1 MLYDNLANP
10 ALLSAAKP
18 GAERVYVGK
27 KKSAHA
33 YPQEQIEAMLI
44 ERARA
49 GQTVVRLKGGDPYLF
64 GRGGE
69 EAEALAD
76 AGIPF
81 EVVPGVAS
89 MLGLAAYAGIP
100 LTHREH
106 SSSVTVVTGHEP
118 ERIDWSRTGQADTLV
133 LLMALTNLPQIA
145 HRLIAAGRS
154 PETPAAA
161 VRWAT
166 RPNQETLTGTLST
179 LPGLVAAQGMK
190 PPATVIVGEVVA
202 LYPKLNWFERL
213 PLFGRRVLV
222 TRPAEQSAGLA
233 AGLRELGAQVI
244 EQPAIE
250 TKPASDPAP
259 LDRAIR
265 NLEQYRWLIF
275 TSVNGVRFF
284 LDRLDR
290 SAKDL
295 SAVRGRIAAIGPATR
310 GVLEALHLKV
320 SVTGDEF
327 IAESLLAALPGDL
340 SGQQIL
346 IPRAAVARD
355 ILPTILRTRGATVDV
370 AEAYRTE
377 APMQLTQLLHAAF
390 DQLRPTD
397 WATFTSSSTVR
408 NSVTA
413 VGAERLRTVRV
424 ATIGPVTSATAREF
438 GIEVAAEASIYTT
451 EGLVDALLRMG

>member
-1 MLYDNLANP
+1 VLYDNLANP